1 MVERRET
8 PNPTSWSFKTMMA
21 QTSNLVCPA
30 SFKGTLEHTD
40 KFVLV
45 ESKLPQAVQRSKSE
59 KHKVQPHDGSTDELG
74 DDHPPPRN
82 KITTALISK
91 NSSKSE
97 ARTDISESQLSLREF
112 MDKPLPPI
120 PLQIRR
126 PLQALKTRTSKSK
139 LTSLSKNEATTL
151 NDSPK
156 FSPLKRSK
164 DAIWKAT
171 RTIAGKFRGGNPSH
185 IPSERGN
192 KYAFID
198 DCRPSTRDLNDNLRH
213 LHTKTQRKPLPVYE
227 SMRSRRETIDG
238 SSLSPERK
246 IDIVTAVND
255 APVEKPAIIGLDI
268 SFDHR
273 KVKSMKSKSSLQ
285 DHSSVNNRSPG
296 DTVARHQRRRTFSNA
311 LSGLAQHPTSNSF
324 SSSPVDH
331 STPKIRLD
339 PAPSEDLNP
348 TIPHKQPRRSPSIIE
363 FSFEQSASSDDTS
376 SPTKPLLNAKP
387 MDTSEDELSPNV
399 EANDAPQPSTQS
411 VKRKSSEIDL
421 RSRLHPDNKRPKTYA
436 TKDDT
441 KLSSQLRKL
450 ATQDDSAATAGKRVL
465 GERDPNASLTVRRPN
480 TADPKSSSTST
491 TTKGLDIFQLPK
503 GKGPALPGSNDL
515 MPSTST
521 SSHAPLLGPAATT
534 KRTRGRPLSTVKH
547 VKASLGNVSSGIP
560 RRPTSILFSRESRE
574 SRGVA
579 RKRKEWEKVR
589 EGNRDEDPMEVDE
602 LA

>member
-1 MVERRET
+1 MVKRRKT
-8 PNPTSWSFKTMMA
+8 PNPTSWSFKTTMA
-21 QTSNLVCPA
+21 KTSNLVCSIA
-30 SFKGTLEHTD
+30 FKATLETTD
-40 KFVLV
+40 QSMLV
-45 ESKLPQAVQRSKSE
+45 ESRLPQAVQSSKSE
-59 KHKVQPHDGSTDELG
+59 KLTVQLHDGSTDELG
-74 DDHPPPRN
+74 DDRSPPRSKN
-82 KITTALISK
+82 TTAPISK
-91 NSSKSE
+91 NSSRSE
-97 ARTDISESQLSLREF
+97 ARTNTSESQLSLREF

-139 LTSLSKNEATTL
+139 LTSLSKNEMTL

-156 FSPLKRSK
+156 SSPLKRGK
-164 DAIWKAT
+164 EAIWRAT
-171 RTIAGKFRGGNPSH
+171 RTIAGKFRSGNPSQM
-185 IPSERGN
+185 PSERGDQ
-192 KYAFID
+192 YAFVD
-198 DCRPSTRDLNDNLRH
+198 DCRPSIRDLSDDRRH
-213 LHTKTQRKPLPVYE
+213 LHMKTQRKPLPVYE

-246 IDIVTAVND
+246 TDIVTTVND
-255 APVEKPAIIGLDI
+255 APVEKPAVIGLDI

-285 DHSSVNNRSPG
+285 DHSSVNNKSAG

-339 PAPSEDLNP
+339 PAPPEDLSR
-348 TIPHKQPRRSPSIIE
+348 TTSHKQPRRSPSIIE
-363 FSFEQSASSDDTS
+363 FSFEQSASSDDAS

-387 MDTSEDELSPNV
+387 IDTSEDELSPNV
-399 EANDAPQPSTQS
+399 EMNDAPQPSTQS

-421 RSRLHPDNKRPKTYA
+421 RSHLHPDNKRPKIYT
-436 TKDDT
+436 TKDDM

-450 ATQDDSAATAGKRVL
+450 ATQDDSAATTGKRVL

-503 GKGPALPGSNDL
+503 GKGPALPGSNNL
-515 MPSTST
+515 IPSTST
-521 SSHAPLLGPAATT
+521 SSHAPLLGPATT
-534 KRTRGRPLSTVKH
+534 KRPRGRPLSTVKH
-547 VKASLGNVSSGIP
+547 VKASLGSSVSGIP

-589 EGNRDEDPMEVDE
+589 EGNRNEDPMEVDE